1 MNDRLRLI
9 GREHAGTREGTRP
22 RDRALH
28 VLREQLAVEGER
40 VVEGTQ
46 ERRRRGRE
54 AASPHRHCCATL
66 PVTSLR
72 PNGASRFRPRSCK
85 PKRRMKPAESLAS
98 YPVMLKLA
106 RS

>member
-1 MNDRLRLI
+1 MDDRLRLF
-9 GREHAGTREGTRP
+9 GREHAGAREGTRP

-40 VVEGTQ
+40 IVEGTQ
-46 ERRRRGRE
+46 ERRRWGRK

-66 PVTSLR
+66 PVTSGR
-72 PNGASRFRPRSCK
+72 AKGASRLRPRSCR
-85 PKRRMKPAESLAS
+85 PKRRMKPAESFAS

-106 RS
+106 